1 MSDQVPPAT
10 STATSGQEPGREM
23 WTSRF
28 GFLMAA
34 VGSAV
39 GLGNMWRFA
48 YIASEHGGAA
58 AVLLYVVLT
67 FAVGVPILIA
77 EFALGRAAK
86 LSPIGAMR
94 RQIGRGWAPFGF
106 LFILAGALI
115 LAYYGVIA
123 GWVLRYALD
132 TILSPWPADTAGYF
146 GSIASGASA
155 IGFQLVIMAITIFVV
170 ARGVGRGI
178 ERLSSLLMPALF
190 LILVGLAI
198 WAATLVG
205 GGEGYRF
212 YLTPRFDELFSLET
226 LAASTSQA
234 FFSLSLGMG
243 AMLTF
248 ASYLPRDTNLPREST
263 TIALA
268 DFAVAFIA
276 GLVVFP
282 VIYALGLQ
290 AAVGESTVGAL
301 FISLPG
307 AFHAMGGVGRV
318 VGLFF
323 FVALLFGA
331 LTSTVA
337 LLEVVVASVIDE
349 FKVRRPVAAVASG
362 LAILLIGLWPATNI
376 NALGFLD
383 AVASNVVLPLG
394 GLIIAIAVAWKMSGA
409 IDEVRAGASP
419 AISRMLGGWLWML
432 RIIVPPLLVIV
443 LYETIP
449 AAIEA
454 GRVLF
459 GGGG

>member
-1 MSDQVPPAT
+1 MSDPVTPAT
-10 STATSGQEPGREM
+10 STTAPAPAGREM

-28 GFLMAA
+28 GFIMAA

-67 FAVGVPILIA
+67 FAVGVPVMIA
-77 EFALGRAAK
+77 EFALGRSAK
-86 LSPIGAMR
+86 LSPIGALR
-94 RQIGRGWAPFGF
+94 KELGRSWAPFGF

-146 GSIASGASA
+146 SGIASGIDA
-155 IGFQLVIMAITIFVV
+155 IGFQLIIMAATIFVV
-170 ARGVGRGI
+170 ARGVSSGI
-178 ERLSSLLMPALF
+178 ERLCAFMMPALF
-190 LILVGLAI
+190 LILLGLAI
-198 WAATLVG
+198 WAATLPG

-212 YLTPRFDELFSLET
+212 YLTPRFEELFSLET
-226 LAASTSQA
+226 LAAATSQA

-248 ASYLPRDTNLPREST
+248 ASYLSRQANLPRESA
-263 TIALA
+263 TIAMA
-268 DFAVAFIA
+268 DFSVAFIA

-290 AAVGESTVGAL
+290 SAVGESTVGAL

-307 AFHAMGGVGRV
+307 AFHAMGSAGRV

-331 LTSTVA
+331 ITSTVA
-337 LLEVVVASVIDE
+337 LLEVVVASTMDE
-349 FKVRRPVAAVASG
+349 LKVRRPVAALGAG
-362 LAILLIGLWPATNI
+362 LLILLIGLWPATNI

-394 GLIIAIAVAWKMSGA
+394 GLIIAIAVAWKMPRV
-409 IDEVRAGASP
+409 IEEVRAGASP
-419 AISRMLGGWLWML
+419 GISRMLGGWLWVL
-432 RIIVPPLLVIV
+432 RIAVPPLLVVV

-449 AAIEA
+449 AAIAA

-459 GGGG
+459 GGQ

>member
-1 MSDQVPPAT
+1 MSDLQ
-10 STATSGQEPGREM
+10 TATSSGSAAPGREQ

-58 AVLLYVVLT
+58 AVLLYVLLV
-67 FAVGVPILIA
+67 FAVGVPVMIA
-77 EFALGRAAK
+77 ELALGRSSG

-94 RQIGRGWAPFGF
+94 QQLGRAWAPFGV

-115 LAYYGVIA
+115 LSYYAVIA
-123 GWVLRYALD
+123 GWVLRYAIVGL
-132 TILSPWPADTAGYF
+132 TSSFPADAGTYF
-146 GSIASGASA
+146 GSIAAGGPA
-155 IGFQLVIMAITIFVV
+155 IVFQIVIMAVTTLVV
-170 ARGVGRGI
+170 ARGIGSGI
-178 ERLSSLLMPALF
+178 ERLSSFMMPALF

-198 WAATLVG
+198 WAMTLPG
-205 GGEGYRF
+205 GGEGYAY
-212 YLTPRFDELFSLET
+212 YLIPRFEELFSLET

-248 ASYLPRDTNLPREST
+248 ASYLPRTANLPKDST

-268 DFAVAFIA
+268 DFSVAFIA

-290 AAVGESTVGAL
+290 GAVGESTLGAL

-307 AFHAMGGVGRV
+307 GFAEMGSVGRV

-323 FVALLFGA
+323 FTALLFGA
-331 LTSTVA
+331 LTSTVS
-337 LLEVVVASVIDE
+337 LLEVVVASMVDE
-349 FKVRRPVAAVASG
+349 TKMQRPLAALVAGG
-362 LAILLIGLWPATNI
+362 LITLVGLWSALDT

-383 AVASNVVLPLG
+383 AVANNVMLPLG
-394 GLIIAIAVAWKMSGA
+394 GLVIAMGVAWKMPDA
-409 IDEVRAGASP
+409 RAQVSEGTSP
-419 AISRMLGGWLWML
+419 RVARLLGGWLWTL
-432 RIIVPPLLVIV
+432 RIVVPPLLIIV

-454 GRVLF
+454 ARVLF
-459 GGGG
+459 GGN

>member
-1 MSDQVPPAT
+1 MSDQQ
-10 STATSGQEPGREM
+10 TATTSASATGEPGREQ

-28 GFLMAA
+28 GFIMAA

-67 FAVGVPILIA
+67 FAVGVPVLIA
-77 EFALGRAAK
+77 ELVLGRASGR
-86 LSPIGAMR
+86 SPIGAMR
-94 RQIGRGWAPFGF
+94 KELGRGWAPFGF

-115 LAYYGVIA
+115 LSYYAVIA
-123 GWVLRYALD
+123 GWVLRYALVAI
-132 TILSPWPADTAGYF
+132 TSPFPADAGTYF
-146 GSIASGASA
+146 TDMAAGGPA
-155 IGFQLVIMAITIFVV
+155 ILFQIVIMAVTVLVV
-170 ARGVGRGI
+170 ARGVGSGI
-178 ERLSSLLMPALF
+178 ERLSSFMMPALF

-198 WAATLVG
+198 WAATLPG
-205 GGEGYRF
+205 GDEGYAY
-212 YLTPRFDELFSLET
+212 YLVPRFSELFSLET

-248 ASYLPRDTNLPREST
+248 ASYLPRDANLPRDSA
-263 TIALA
+263 TIAIA
-268 DFAVAFIA
+268 DFGVAFVA

-282 VIYALGLQ
+282 VVYALGLQ
-290 AAVGESTVGAL
+290 SAVSGSTVGAL

-307 AFHAMGGVGRV
+307 AFAAMGGVGRV
-318 VGLFF
+318 VGMFF

-331 LTSTVA
+331 ITSTVS
-337 LLEVVVASVIDE
+337 LLEVVVSSMMDE
-349 FKVRRPVAAVASG
+349 RKLRRPVAALIAG
-362 LAILLIGLWPATNI
+362 GFITLIGLWSALDT

-383 AVASNVVLPLG
+383 AIANSVMLPLG
-394 GLIIAIAVAWKMSGA
+394 GLVIALGVAWKMPNA
-409 IDEVRAGASP
+409 IAEAGTGASP
-419 AISRMLGGWLWML
+419 RIVKLLTGWLWVL
-432 RIIVPPLLVIV
+432 RIAVPPLLIVV

-459 GGGG
+459 GGS